1 MTDFREVINSD
12 VTKVNA
18 YDAAEYILVG
28 VLCTLAGLI
37 GLVTIAGKCSV
48 KLVKRAIRASR
59 PALEQFR
66 EAWNFR
72 AEIMEACR

>member
-1 MTDFREVINSD
+1 MTDFREIINGSA
-12 VTKVNA
+12 TKANA
-18 YDAAEYILVG
+18 YDAIEYILVG

-37 GLVTIAGKCSV
+37 GLAMIAGKYCV
-48 KLVKRAIRASR
+48 KLIKKAIRASR

-72 AEIMEACR
+72 AEIIEACR